1 METIRWITTRAC
13 LMAALCILG
22 ACSHGD
28 SGSKAQDQTS
38 VGSAASDAP
47 ASSGDASDAP
57 ATDASGSAAPD
68 SAASPV
74 ADAADSTASPV
85 ADAAAPTAAPSGSC
99 TLIDR
104 ASVEKAIHDSVDTVK
119 VDNDSCDFRFKTLA
133 TDLTVEFDAQDGAHE
148 LDLLRQDVG
157 MATGAL
163 KAAASAAPNG
173 GMAAGVVTAST
184 PRGLPTLG
192 DDQFAYGSSLTL
204 FLGVRRGDAYVQ
216 ISGVAMPDNVD
227 PWAAAADLVRETF
240 ANQH

>member
-1 METIRWITTRAC
+1 MKSIRAIATRAC
-13 LMAALCILG
+13 ILAALCLLG

-28 SGSKAQDQTS
+28 SGSNAQNQTS

-68 SAASPV
+68 SE
-74 ADAADSTASPV
+74 ASPV

-104 ASVEKAIHDSVDTVK
+104 ASVEKAMHDSVDTVK
-119 VDNDSCDFRFKTLA
+119 VDNDSCDFRFKTLP

-148 LDLLRQDVG
+148 LDILRQTVG
-157 MATGAL
+157 AATGAL
-163 KAAASAAPNG
+163 NAAVSAAPNG
-173 GMAAGVVTAST
+173 QMAAGVVTAST
-184 PRGLPTLG
+184 PRGMPKLG
-192 DDQFAYGSSLTL
+192 DDQFESGPSPAL

-216 ISGVAMPDNVD
+216 ISGAAMPDNLD
-227 PWAAAADLVRETF
+227 AWAAAADLVRETF
-240 ANQH
+240 AQQH